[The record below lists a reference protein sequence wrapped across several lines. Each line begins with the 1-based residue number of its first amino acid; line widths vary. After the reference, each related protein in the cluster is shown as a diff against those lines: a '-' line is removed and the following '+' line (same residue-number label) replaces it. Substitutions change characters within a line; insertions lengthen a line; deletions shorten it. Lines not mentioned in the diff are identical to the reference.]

1 MVKKYEL
8 KEMDQNKLKERL
20 VDLRKELIRLNAQVS
35 TGTTPENPGNLKNIK
50 KNIARILTYIH
61 TKKFEVKKETK
72 KSIKEEK
79 KELLKPKK
87 CSRCKK
93 ENPVEAHYCNCGMAL
108 DLKTAMED
116 EDLIKEE
123 TNKTFQALIEIAKN
137 PQLMKEFEEFRK
149 NYKS

>member
-50 KNIARILTYIH
+50 RNIARILTYIH

-72 KSIKEEK
+72 KFIKEEK
-79 KELLKPKK
+79 KEI
-87 CSRCKK
+87 
-93 ENPVEAHYCNCGMAL
+93 
-108 DLKTAMED
+108 KTKS
-116 EDLIKEE
+116 KEE
-123 TNKTFQALIEIAKN
+123 KTKN
-137 PQLMKEFEEFRK
+137 
-149 NYKS
+149 ND